1 MSKQAPTKQL
11 TAPDIL
17 ATKGQ
22 RKLAMMT
29 AYDYPS
35 GLLADR
41 SGMDMVLVGDSLA
54 MVVLGH
60 KDTLSVT
67 TQEMLH
73 HTKAVS
79 RGVQHAL
86 VVGDLPFGSY
96 QSSVEQAVKTS
107 SEFMAKG
114 GARAVK
120 IEGGAAF
127 APHVRAMVQ
136 AGIPVMGHIG
146 LTPQHIATLGGFR
159 YQGKT
164 AEAIKAL
171 IDDALCLVEAGI
183 FSMVLEAMP
192 TEAAKAITNAVPVPT
207 IGIGAGASTDG
218 QVLVYH
224 DVLGLF
230 ERFTPRFV
238 KQYAKLGQ
246 ATLEALEA
254 YRNEVCSGVF
264 PTNEHTTH
272 LPEDEAEQLRN
283 LLAK

>member
-1 MSKQAPTKQL
+1 MSKQAQTKQL

-41 SGMDMVLVGDSLA
+41 SGMDMILVGDSLA

-79 RGVQHAL
+79 RSVQHAL

-96 QSSVEQAVKTS
+96 HASVEQAVKTS
-107 SEFMAKG
+107 TEFMAKG

-120 IEGGAAF
+120 LEGGSAF
-127 APHVRAMVQ
+127 APHVRAMIQ

-159 YQGKT
+159 YQGKS
-164 AEAIKAL
+164 AEAVKML
-171 IDDALCLVEAGI
+171 IDDAHALVEAGI
-183 FSMVLEAMP
+183 FSLVLEAMP
-192 TEAAKAITNAVPVPT
+192 TEAAQAITNAVSVPT
-207 IGIGAGASTDG
+207 IGIGAGAETDG

-246 ATLEALEA
+246 TTLKALEA
-254 YRNEVCSGVF
+254 YRDEVCSGMF
-264 PTNEHTTH
+264 PAEEHTTH
-272 LPEDEAEQLRN
+272 LSEDEAKKLRN
-283 LLAK
+283 LLGK